1 MINNELIN
9 ECANSLVS
17 HLMQNAF
24 YPFIKKKKKSIF
36 FTLSVS
42 RYCLLKSAAAAVRA
56 AFTVDLLI
64 TFNCF

>member
-1 MINNELIN
+1 MRK
-9 ECANSLVS
+9 LVS
-17 HLMQNAF
+17 ATFNAECILSF
-24 YPFIKKKKKSIF
+24 LKKNHKIF
-36 FTLSVS
+36 FTPLSVS